1 MKFRQTESTSSGKT
15 QPKPGTHVA
24 RLLGIIDIGLRP
36 PFVYEGKDIQPEY
49 KLELVYELV
58 NSNLEDGRPHVVSE
72 EVTNKLSR
80 EGAKLETKLTKRI
93 AALNGDMRDPRS
105 MLNQACIVTVKQ
117 KEGGWAKID
126 SVGGVPEGLPVKP
139 LVNPTFFFDLED
151 PNLELFNS
159 FPEFRRNKIMDNL
172 EFVGSKLQELIDK
185 SA

>member
-49 KLELVYELV
+49 KLELIYELV

-80 EGAKLETKLTKRI
+80 
-93 AALNGDMRDPRS
+93 
-105 MLNQACIVTVKQ
+105 
-117 KEGGWAKID
+117 ID